1 MAKKDYRLVPSADG
15 SEDVYVLDEPMMNET
30 GKQLAYPFGFDPTF
44 YRYRLDYPK
53 KLKMGNNIFVGA
65 MSDIFGS
72 WVPDEWISEIMKVCV
87 DNPIHN
93 YLFLTKNPERYWDL
107 EEKGILPATEN
118 MWYGFSYTNN
128 ESEGWA
134 SRYGDKNNFV
144 SVEPLLED
152 LQLFDEHVLC
162 RAAKWVII
170 GAETGRNKT
179 KVVPKIEWIDKIL
192 RHCDKFQIPVFM
204 KDSLIP
210 IVGESNMRRE
220 FPKQLQHSQISP
232 KMEAKLFDVCSSCKA
247 HLRKNEMIA
256 LLARSK
262 RGEQPKQF
270 GFMCRG
276 CFEKLCTDLGLNAPE
291 LIGLSN
297 STMGPDKYE

>member
-1 MAKKDYRLVPSADG
+1 
-15 SEDVYVLDEPMMNET
+15 MMNET
-30 GKQLAYPFGFDPTF
+30 GKQLPYPFGFDPTF

-65 MSDIFGS
+65 TSDIFGS

-162 RAAKWVII
+162 RAATWGII
-170 GAETGRNKT
+170 GAETGRRKD
-179 KVVPKIEWIDKIL
+179 KVIPKREWI
-192 RHCDKFQIPVFM
+192 
-204 KDSLIP
+204 
-210 IVGESNMRRE
+210 
-220 FPKQLQHSQISP
+220 
-232 KMEAKLFDVCSSCKA
+232 
-247 HLRKNEMIA
+247 
-256 LLARSK
+256 
-262 RGEQPKQF
+262 
-270 GFMCRG
+270 
-276 CFEKLCTDLGLNAPE
+276 EKLV
-291 LIGLSN
+291 
-297 STMGPDKYE
+297 